1 MNREVCEVLENIQG
15 IMILDFKNP
24 TGLLKTL
31 HSRKP
36 NTVLCYGLRQGA
48 TNNVEIPKHTLSSGQ
63 EAKTSDLLIQHNN

>member
-31 HSRKP
+31 HSWKQ

-48 TNNVEIPKHTLSSGQ
+48 TNIVEIPKHILSSGQ